1 MRLVMRLL
9 PVFAAVLVTA
19 SCGSDT
25 PTSPSLKQGS
35 AASAKAARDSVAAD
49 SVRLAAS
56 KAAPL
61 SARAAK
67 RAAAVSTV
75 CARQRR
81 SLAALRAELSRNPGS
96 RPLKTKERSVSAAVG
111 DACS

>member
-35 AASAKAARDSVAAD
+35 AASAKAARDSVTGD
-49 SVRLAAS
+49 SIRLAAS
-56 KAAPL
+56 KSAPL

-67 RAAAVSTV
+67 RRDGGIDRLRPPAAEPCGA
-75 CARQRR
+75 
-81 SLAALRAELSRNPGS
+81 PG
-96 RPLKTKERSVSAAVG
+96 
-111 DACS
+111 